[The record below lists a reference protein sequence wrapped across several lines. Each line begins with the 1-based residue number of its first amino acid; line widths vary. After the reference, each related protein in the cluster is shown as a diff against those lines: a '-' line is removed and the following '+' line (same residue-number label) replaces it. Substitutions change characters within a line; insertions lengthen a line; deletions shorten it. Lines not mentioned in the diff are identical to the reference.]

1 MPSDPEL
8 QQRGRLVRSLGRWR
22 EMLPGSLVV
31 RHRKCGKSNCRC
43 AQGQNLHPQ
52 FQLSVLVQGQPK
64 AIHIPAH
71 RVEQVRRWVEMRQ
84 RFEQA
89 ASVWRG
95 RKRQEKQ
102 WLSQEVNELTVS
114 DSNRKG
120 TPDLQSAR
128 ERCGAKEVYGN
139 GVGDG

>member
-31 RHRKCGKSNCRC
+31 RHRKCGKPNCHC

-52 FQLSVLVQGQPK
+52 FQLSVLVQGKPK
-64 AIHIPAH
+64 TIHIPAQAL
-71 RVEQVRRWVEMRQ
+71 EQVRRWVEMRQ

-89 ASVWRG
+89 AEAITDINLR
-95 RKRQEKQ
+95 RFLRRQE
-102 WLSQEVNELTVS
+102 QES
-114 DSNRKG
+114 G
-120 TPDLQSAR
+120 PD
-128 ERCGAKEVYGN
+128 
-139 GVGDG
+139 

>member
-31 RHRKCGKSNCRC
+31 RHRQCGKPNCRC

-84 RFEQA
+84 RFEQRCIQTFGQRLNLRRFLR
-89 ASVWRG
+89 SPE
-95 RKRQEKQ
+95 QEP
-102 WLSQEVNELTVS
+102 S
-114 DSNRKG
+114 
-120 TPDLQSAR
+120 PD
-128 ERCGAKEVYGN
+128 
-139 GVGDG
+139 

>member
-31 RHRKCGKSNCRC
+31 RHRQCGKPNCRC

-89 ASVWRG
+89 AKTITDINLR
-95 RKRQEKQ
+95 RFLR
-102 WLSQEVNELTVS
+102 SQEQEP
-114 DSNRKG
+114 G
-120 TPDLQSAR
+120 PD
-128 ERCGAKEVYGN
+128 
-139 GVGDG
+139 